1 VPAPSLVLPGT
12 GPRIVLCLD
21 GACTLRAAS
30 AATLDLSRGD
40 SCFIPFA
47 DGPVAAT
54 GHARLILATTAPAP
68 D

>member
-1 VPAPSLVLPGT
+1 
-12 GPRIVLCLD
+12 VLCLD

-54 GHARLILATTAPAP
+54 GHARLILATPA
-68 D
+68 